1 MATTVKILHMTL
13 DGVPLSCLEC
23 GTVTLTLDARGPFAA
38 LATVWATC
46 ANSHSWAH
54 QMITVSDLEAI
65 QANRTGRQR
74 PQDADLFEITIGG
87 AVLAG
92 ELYPDLTPED
102 VKAAG
107 RIYWRRLI
115 KPALRK
121 QKRRAVRAVTQP
133 VKQAARSTV
142 AAAKATALEAAW
154 TTQAGGYNPDPD
166 YQPEPINPCPACNG
180 RGTHSIDSHLHT
192 ATSVRCS
199 VCHGTGEID

>member
-1 MATTVKILHMTL
+1 MLTLKIQQMTIGGAPYTCPECLSEAFTL
-13 DGVPLSCLEC
+13 DGNSFI
-23 GTVTLTLDARGPFAA
+23 DAMPVR
-38 LATVWATC
+38 
-46 ANSHSWAH
+46 ANCWQSHSWEATP
-54 QMITVSDLEAI
+54 ITVGDLKRIKA
-65 QANRTGRQR
+65 ASTGRQR
-74 PQDADLFEITIGG
+74 PEDADLFEITIGG

-92 ELYPDLTPED
+92 ELHPDLTPED

-154 TTQAGGYNPDPD
+154 TAQAGGYETDPD

-180 RGTHSIDSHLHT
+180 KGTHSIDSHLHT
-192 ATSVRCS
+192 ATHVRCS